1 MLPALF
7 FSDSKVVCSHPFLT
21 RRHHLD
27 GFQENRPILERIS
40 PCVKYERDRA
50 RSLPSPKQA
59 ASLCFLGARVASL
72 HKSTLRGLTVY
83 SLKPATGGACLPRN
97 SADIRS
103 QFPYPPIRDQHVTRK
118 GFHFFFPSCQTQSA
132 LGCPLSTPISVFSVL
147 LLAEASH
154 QLTRSI
160 SSCSLA
166 HG

>member
-7 FSDSKVVCSHPFLT
+7 FSDLKVVCSHPFLT
-21 RRHHLD
+21 RRHHID

-50 RSLPSPKQA
+50 RSLPSFLPR
-59 ASLCFLGARVASL
+59 LCFLRARVASL
-72 HKSTLRGLTVY
+72 PKSTLRGLTVY

-103 QFPYPPIRDQHVTRK
+103 QFPYPPIRDQHGTRK
-118 GFHFFFPSCQTQSA
+118 GSHFFFPSCQTQSA
-132 LGCPLSTPISVFSVL
+132 LGCPSSTPISVFSVL